1 MLVRLLSNGPGETLQ
16 YGLRLGKLLHAG
28 DIVSL
33 FGDLGSGK
41 TTLVKG
47 IASALAIPERDI
59 TSASFTIIA
68 VYKGTLRHS
77 SVPFYHIDLYRIKD
91 ATDLDSIGIEEYIGG
106 DGIAVIEWAERMGTM
121 EGSITVRLNILGGE
135 KREITIEGID
145 EKDWDNL

>member
-1 MLVRLLSNGPGETLQ
+1 MRLLSKGPGETFR
-16 YGLRLGKLLHAG
+16 YGLKLGRLLHAG
-28 DIVSL
+28 DIVCL

-47 IASALAIPERDI
+47 IASALSLPERDI

-68 VYKGTLRHS
+68 AYKGMLQHGP
-77 SVPFYHIDLYRIKD
+77 VPFYHIDLYRIKD
-91 ATDLDSIGIEEYIGG
+91 ARDLDSIGIEEYIGG

-121 EGSITVRLNILGGE
+121 EDSITVRLNILDDE
-135 KREITIEGID
+135 KREIVLEGID